1 MKNQNKIIIFISALF
16 TYIFV
21 LPLALPYNQINLANS
36 EHIFTI
42 LFVMILFTSLFT
54 KLLSNIFKTKI

>member
-1 MKNQNKIIIFISALF
+1 MLSALF
-16 TYIFV
+16 TFIFI
-21 LPLALPYNQINLANS
+21 LPLAIPYNQIDLTNS

-54 KLLSNIFKTKI
+54 RFLAHIFSNSKNLL